1 MAEGKIPGL
10 GDVVKT
16 VANLALYQQRVAEGK
31 TSDGVIYLV
40 LAERKV
46 FFNGEDWTE
55 GGGKIEYRTFL
66 TGAVNNAGKAE
77 NLASLNAFLEGKALL
92 YYPYAEG
99 GVTHNLSLV
108 EYIVVDG
115 VYVFRFDYEDT
126 TLSQILVEV
135 SADGTA
141 SEDILIVE
149 KIFDPKLSDTSTNAP
164 QTKAVYA
171 ALQGKQDAID
181 DLDSIRSGATKGAT
195 AVQPGSLATVATSG
209 SYNDLK
215 NKPAIYAKPATG
227 IPKSDLASDVQT
239 SLGKADSAI
248 SQTSADERY
257 IRKTVDE
264 FDSPLT
270 FAIADGIVGTDDE
283 YYFLP
288 DKAPSTASD
297 SQILATKADVAQG
310 GGGGGT
316 GGGGGSMDAE
326 SEEVIAAAFNDMNK
340 RMDAGKA
347 SFATKK
353 ALAQEVAN
361 LVSEI
366 EQREEVTAAALAD
379 LDTRLVANRDYLEQ
393 NYISSE
399 SFAEYMANLTAEIQ
413 DNERVIAAALTDI
426 NSRLSALMND

>member
-66 TGAVNNAGKAE
+66 TGAVNNVGKAE
-77 NLASLNAFLEGKALL
+77 NLASLNAFLEGEALL
-92 YYPYAEG
+92 YYPYVRG

-126 TLSQILVEV
+126 TLRQILVEV
-135 SADGTA
+135 NADGTA
-141 SEDILIVE
+141 DEDILIVE
-149 KIFDPKLSDTSTNAP
+149 KIFDPKLIADSTNAP
-164 QTKAVYA
+164 QTGAVYA
-171 ALQGKQDAID
+171 ALQGKQDAIN
-181 DLDSIRSGATKGAT
+181 DLDSIRSGASKGTT
-195 AVQPGSLATVATSG
+195 AVQPGSLAAVATSG

-215 NKPAIYAKPATG
+215 NKPAIYAKPAAG

-248 SQTSADERY
+248 SQTAADKRY

-288 DKAPSTASD
+288 EKAPSTASD

-310 GGGGGT
+310 GGGGT
-316 GGGGGSMDAE
+316 GGSVDSE

-340 RMDAGKA
+340 RMDADKA

-353 ALAQEVAN
+353 ALADEVAF
-361 LVSEI
+361 LVQEI

-379 LDTRLVANRDYLEQ
+379 LDTRIRSDRNFLEQ
-393 NYISSE
+393 NYLTSE
-399 SFAEYMANLTAEIQ
+399 GFTEYMDNLIAEIQ
-413 DNERVIAAALTDI
+413 DNERVIAAALSDI
-426 NSRLSALMND
+426 NTRLESLSNS